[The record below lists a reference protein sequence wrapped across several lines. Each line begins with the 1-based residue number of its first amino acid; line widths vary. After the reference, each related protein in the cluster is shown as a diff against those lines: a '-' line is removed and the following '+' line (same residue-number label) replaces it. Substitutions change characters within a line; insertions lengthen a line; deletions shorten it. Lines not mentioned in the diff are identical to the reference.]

1 MNTDSEEEMN
11 IDQNYDYDQNLSITL
26 SDISIISGQ
35 TSTDLEEISL
45 AFQPTL
51 KNQQI

>member
-26 SDISIISGQ
+26 SHISIISDK
-35 TSTDLEEISL
+35 TSTDLEEIPL
-45 AFQPTL
+45 AVQPSL